1 MKINTMWL
9 SWLILA
15 LLAITWGSSF
25 ILIKYG
31 LIYFTPEQVG
41 TLRVVMAFLF
51 LLPFALARTR
61 RFKRA
66 DAGWLFL
73 SGFIGY
79 LVPSVLFAYAEQV
92 IDSAVAGILN
102 SMTPIFTLVV
112 AMTFFKRKFGL
123 INIIG
128 VIIGLIGA
136 LALMHSVNGGVMDV
150 KIGYSLLIV
159 LATILY
165 AFNVNIVKTKLSHLH
180 SVDITSFSFLLIG
193 PLALGYLF
201 AFTPLE
207 LRMSLPGVEWGF
219 LYVGILG
226 VVGSAL
232 ALMLFNYLI
241 KTTNVILSSSVTYL
255 IPIVATM
262 AGIADGEPFK
272 SHYFI
277 WVAVILTG
285 VFLVNRKAG
294 DRNPIRED

>member
-1 MKINTMWL
+1 MKTNVTVL

-31 LIYFTPEQVG
+31 LIYFTPDQVG
-41 TLRVVMAFLF
+41 TLRVVMAFIF
-51 LLPFALARTR
+51 LLPFALARIKR
-61 RFKRA
+61 LRRA

-73 SGFIGY
+73 SGLIGY
-79 LVPSVLFAYAEQV
+79 FIPSVLFAFAEQV

-112 AMTFFKRKFGL
+112 ALLFFKSRFSL
-123 INIIG
+123 INILG
-128 VIIGLIGA
+128 VITGLVGA
-136 LALMHSVNGGVMDV
+136 LGLMHSVNGGVMDV
-150 KIGYSLLIV
+150 RIGYSLLIV

-165 AFNVNIVKTKLSHLH
+165 AFNVNIVKTRLTHLH
-180 SVDITSFSFLLIG
+180 SVDITSFSFFLVGGFALL
-193 PLALGYLF
+193 YLF
-201 AFTPLE
+201 IFTPIE

-255 IPIVATM
+255 IPIVAII

-272 SHYFI
+272 AGYFI
-277 WVAVILTG
+277 WIAVILGG
-285 VFLVNRKAG
+285 VFLVNMKSVSRKA
-294 DRNPIRED
+294 

>member
-1 MKINTMWL
+1 MKTNTVLL

-15 LLAITWGSSF
+15 LLALTWGSSF

-41 TLRVVMAFLF
+41 TLRVVMAYIF
-51 LLPFALARTR
+51 LLPFAIVRLKRL
-61 RFKRA
+61 KRA
-66 DAGWLFL
+66 DAGWLFI
-73 SGFIGY
+73 SGLIGY
-79 LVPSVLFAYAEQV
+79 LIPSVLFAFAEQV

-102 SMTPIFTLVV
+102 SMTPIFTLIV
-112 AMTFFKRKFGL
+112 AMLFFQGRFGL

-128 VIIGLIGA
+128 VLIAFFGA
-136 LALMHSVNGGVMDV
+136 LGLMLSVNGGIVDMR
-150 KIGYSLLIV
+150 IGYSLLVV

-165 AFNVNIVKTKLSHLH
+165 AFNVNIVKTRLTHLH
-180 SVDITSFSFLLIG
+180 SVDITSFSFFLIG
-193 PLALGYLF
+193 PLALFYLA
-201 AFTPLE
+201 AFTPVVLK
-207 LRMSLPGVEWGF
+207 MSLPGVEWGF
-219 LYVGILG
+219 LYIGILG

-272 SHYFI
+272 ARYFI

-285 VFLVNRKAG
+285 VFLVNRKSA
-294 DRNPIRED
+294 EK